1 MFHVKHWER
10 EILHLAHGS
19 WDSASKLS
27 TRGQMMSDKAP
38 DRQRL
43 KDDQRRDWDAAAAGW
58 RKWWPIFE
66 RAAQHVSDRL
76 VDLAGIKPGSR
87 VLDVATGNGEP
98 AVTAARR
105 VGPNGHVIATD
116 QAAGMLAIARERAS
130 ALGIS
135 NIEFRESDGESLSIT
150 ERQFDAVTCRWG
162 LMFMPDVDS
171 ALRGL
176 YDRLVPGGRIATAV
190 WSTGDKVPM
199 ITIGADVVRRL
210 AGLPPPPPGALEPTR
225 LADSSILTSA
235 LERAGYKDVS
245 VDRRAVT
252 FEIDSPAAFAQFRE
266 EVSGPFRALLSRQTP
281 EMRQKI
287 LDAVT
292 EAARAY
298 VGTDGKMRTTNETIL
313 FAARK

>member
-1 MFHVKHWER
+1 
-10 EILHLAHGS
+10 
-19 WDSASKLS
+19 
-27 TRGQMMSDKAP
+27 MSDQTP
-38 DRQRL
+38 DPQRL

-105 VGPNGHVIATD
+105 AGAGGRVIATD

-130 ALGIS
+130 TLGIT
-135 NIEFRESDGESLSIT
+135 NIDFRQSDAESLSIDD
-150 ERQFDAVTCRWG
+150 RGFDAVVCRWG
-162 LMFMPDVDS
+162 LMFMPDVER

-176 YDRLVPGGRIATAV
+176 YERLAPGGRIATAV

-199 ITIGADVVRRL
+199 ITIGADTVRKI
-210 AGLPPPPPGALEPTR
+210 AGLPPPAPGALEPTR
-225 LADSSILTSA
+225 LADPSILAAT
-235 LERAGYKDVS
+235 LDRAGFKEVTVERLS
-245 VDRRAVT
+245 VT
-252 FEIDSPAAFAQFRE
+252 FEMESPAAFTQFRE
-266 EVSGPFRALLSRQTP
+266 EVSAPFRALLGRQTA
-281 EMRQKI
+281 EMRQRI

-292 EAARAY
+292 EAARGY
-298 VGTDGKMRTTNETIL
+298 VGSDGKMRTTNETIL
-313 FAARK
+313 FAARR